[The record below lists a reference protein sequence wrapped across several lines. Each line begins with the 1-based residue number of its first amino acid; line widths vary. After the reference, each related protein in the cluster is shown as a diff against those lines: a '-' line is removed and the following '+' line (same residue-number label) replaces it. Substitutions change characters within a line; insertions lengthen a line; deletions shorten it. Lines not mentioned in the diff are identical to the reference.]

1 MFFSSVTLVFCLAY
15 IVEIKEFYDFWTS
28 GYSFDIPIGPKY
40 FLPSLLTWYL
50 VLTTLGAIYLGANL
64 RTEHIQN
71 RINEVVESRP
81 VSNLEL
87 ASGRLFSFTVLM
99 SIPVVFSL
107 IFVSLYGYI
116 DNLFGLGYG
125 DSPEVWSALA
135 FVVWDIVPNL
145 AIWGAFAMF
154 LTAILR
160 SRLAGAM
167 STCLIFVGWCVL
179 TFGLPLEVFEQP
191 LRVPSLT
198 LLMQAAPV
206 LPLWLLESLQSFS
219 AAAMFPSELAPTL
232 MSGSLVVQ
240 RFAMLLIAVAL
251 VCGAAMFFPRSQESK
266 KTGSIVG
273 IACVLIATT
282 LLGTMS
288 YRAWH
293 STEQTSRWAQTH
305 NHLEASENLDLEHI
319 SGSVELRPGR
329 FMSLDLTLRLR
340 TRDTLQT
347 EEGVFAFNPDFRI
360 KELWLNG
367 TEIFDY
373 DFQDGL
379 LTVPWDSKAT
389 TVELRVLARGKP
401 KESFAYM
408 DASINVAHLNGKQLR
423 RLRNLGTKSS
433 IFHSDFVAL
442 LPGVHWY
449 PTPGAATGRD
459 DLDNTATD
467 FFTFDLE
474 VSTKRN
480 WLVASTGQRQRLPD
494 KAPSTYR
501 MHSLVPVPSIAIVS
515 SSFVRRSI
523 SVEGIEFELLFSQ
536 RHESKFEHLAGIEID
551 LQDWLT
557 ERLTHAKSL
566 GLEYPY
572 KRFTVV
578 VVPSTLRI
586 FGGGWQMDS
595 TLSPPGMFL
604 VRESGILSVRYER
617 DEYRYVR
624 WDERVQRKK
633 YVLSS
638 LLNKLRL
645 DLVSE
650 NPYVAFSK
658 NFLTNQ
664 TKPTGS
670 GAVALQFILDRI
682 VSQSV
687 MELDTYFSIQDLLVS
702 DLQDVHFDLWWGKE
716 FAGKYFDQPSVW
728 FSAESISLRDLEMLP
743 DPHMRNKV
751 LWHKGYAIIRTLRDH
766 YDSNEL
772 GTIFWELLDQC
783 RGRTFSFEDLVKL
796 TPPENEPISA
806 VIGDLLYTTSAPGY
820 ITSPLSVSPVDIPLG
835 TDEYLTSFVLYNEQE
850 SPGFIRIYDG
860 DSPIYE
866 LEGDGVITDPIW
878 FGAKQAQKISIRSS
892 QPYQRLDVKPYFSLN
907 REYLPIY
914 PTPPDQSTQWIN
926 EAHIPPIV
934 EPINWQPSENEPNTV
949 VVDDLDLGFSIVR
962 RANLEQVQPIYPR
975 IVDATLP
982 TTLSHK
988 QYYLPEFPDDYRVSE
1003 WHRVKDSRAFGR
1015 YRPTYVR
1022 VRNGR
1027 GNTSARFDA
1036 ELPKLGTWRLE
1047 YHVEKSDFPE
1057 NFARGWYD
1065 ITIVTERYY
1074 PAGDIAITV
1083 KNGIDQTRTEFG
1095 FTAAEKGWQL
1105 VGDYEIVENTVAV
1118 LVSDATIGNT
1128 GTTVHADAIR
1138 WTYLD
1143 EKTSEE
1149 SAQK

>member
-1 MFFSSVTLVFCLAY
+1 MTLVFCLAY

-107 IFVSLYGYI
+107 IFVSLHGYI

-125 DSPEVWSALA
+125 DSPEVWSALS

-167 STCLIFVGWCVL
+167 STCLIYVGWCVL

-191 LRVPSLT
+191 LRVPTLT

-293 STEQTSRWAQTH
+293 STEQASRWAQTH
-305 NHLEASENLDLEHI
+305 IHLDASENLDLEHI

-329 FMSLDLTLRLR
+329 FMSLELTLRLR
-340 TRDTLQT
+340 TLDTLQT

-408 DASINVAHLNGKQLR
+408 DASINVVHLNGKQLR

-501 MHSLVPVPSIAIVS
+501 IHSLVPVPSIAIVS

-523 SVEGIEFELLFSQ
+523 SVEGIEFELLFSH

-551 LQDWLT
+551 LQEWLT
-557 ERLTHAKSL
+557 ERLTHAESL

-595 TLSPPGMFL
+595 TLGPPGMFL

-617 DEYRYVR
+617 EEYRR
-624 WDERVQRKK
+624 WVEREQRHR
-633 YVLSS
+633 YVLSP

-650 NPYVAFSK
+650 NPYTAFSK

-664 TKPTGS
+664 TKPTEA
-670 GAVALQFILDRI
+670 GAVALQFVLDRMI
-682 VSQSV
+682 SKLV
-687 MELDTYFSIQDLLVS
+687 MENEMYFSIHDLLTS
-702 DLQDVHFDLWWGKE
+702 DLAEVRRDLWWGKE
-716 FAGKYFDQPSVW
+716 FAEKYFDEPTVW
-728 FSAESISLRDLEMLP
+728 FSAETNTLSDLKRLSDHELS
-743 DPHMRNKV
+743 RKV
-751 LWHKGYAIIRTLRDH
+751 LWHKGYAIIRTLL
-766 YDSNEL
+766 DSYESEAL
-772 GTIFWELLDQC
+772 STIFREILAQN
-783 RGRTFSFEDLVKL
+783 RGGNFSFENLATVTAKQHRSMD
-796 TPPENEPISA
+796 S
-806 VIGDLLYTTSAPGY
+806 VIGDLLMTTKVPGY
-820 ITSPLSVSPVDIPLG
+820 IASQPLVSVIETLDN
-835 TDEYLTSFVLYNEQE
+835 TDEYLTSFVLYNDEE
-850 SPGFIRIYDG
+850 SPGFIRVFDGASPQYDLK
-860 DSPIYE
+860 DS
-866 LEGDGVITDPIW
+866 GVLTHPIW
-878 FGAKQAQKISIRSS
+878 FEGNQAKKISVRSK
-892 QPYQRLDVKPYFSLN
+892 QPFQSLRVHPHVSFNRAFLAVYPELPNEYTQTLAESDV
-907 REYLPIY
+907 
-914 PTPPDQSTQWIN
+914 PPLI
-926 EAHIPPIV
+926 
-934 EPINWQPSENEPNTV
+934 EPIDWRPTVNQQTVV
-949 VVDDLDLGFSIVR
+949 VVDDTDPGFSIVIGSSR
-962 RANLEQVQPIYPR
+962 ERVQPR
-975 IVDATLP
+975 LP
-982 TTLSHK
+982 VIK
-988 QYYLPEFPDDYRVSE
+988 QPNYQNLAANSQYHLPEHPDDFNAHE
-1003 WHRVKDSRAFGR
+1003 WHRVAAPVGFGKYRATF
-1015 YRPTYVR
+1015 VR
-1022 VRNGR
+1022 IKNGR
-1027 GNTSARFDA
+1027 GSTSARFEA
-1036 ELPKLGTWRLE
+1036 ELPNAGLWQLE
-1047 YHVEKSDFPE
+1047 CHVFKFDLPE
-1057 NFARGWYD
+1057 RYVRGWYD
-1065 ITIVTERYY
+1065 ITIITEREY
-1074 PAGDIAITV
+1074 PAGDLAITV
-1083 KNGIDQTRTEFG
+1083 KNGINQTTTEFG
-1095 FTAAEKGWQL
+1095 FTDADSGWQL
-1105 VGDYEIVENTVAV
+1105 VGEYEIVEDAVAV
-1118 LVSDATIGNT
+1118 LISDAAIENT
-1128 GTTVHADAIR
+1128 GTTVYADAIR
-1138 WTYLD
+1138 WTYLGEED
-1143 EKTSEE
+1143 IEE
-1149 SAQK
+1149 SVQK